1 MFSPLKS
8 AYSNVRLSGRISRMS
23 KRAIYE
29 NYKKLYNQ
37 FQGVK
42 TVSSFQQEGTL
53 TPKEFV
59 EAGDALVQKIPV
71 WQWCSGEGADYLPPD
86 KKYLVLRGAMCFE
99 RAPSQDDK
107 EAETIDGD
115 GWVTTHIDHVPKA
128 KATTAAPKEI
138 NWEDDDDDEDDA
150 KDEGIQDRRCRLYD
164 VYVVYDQYYRSPRV
178 FLIGYREDNHSLPLT
193 KEEMMQDV
201 YAANREKTV
210 SVDPH
215 PFLKAACISIH
226 PCRHAETMK
235 RTLDH
240 LKERLEESQEEVPE
254 EERITFVFPTYL
266 ALFVF
271 LKFISSVVPTIEYD
285 VGIDLDM

>member
-1 MFSPLKS
+1 
-8 AYSNVRLSGRISRMS
+8 MS
-23 KRAIYE
+23 TKRAIYE
-29 NYKKLYNQ
+29 NYKKIFNQ
-37 FQGVK
+37 FQGPA
-42 TVSSFQQEGTL
+42 TVSTFQEKGTL

-59 EAGDALVQKIPV
+59 EAGDALSQKIPV
-71 WQWCSGEGADYLPPD
+71 WQWCAGEGADYLPPD

-99 RAPSQDDK
+99 RAPAQDEKAD
-107 EAETIDGD
+107 ETIDAD
-115 GWVTTHIDHVPKA
+115 GWVSTHIDYVPKS
-128 KATTAAPKEI
+128 KAAAAPQKEI
-138 NWEDDDDDEDDA
+138 NWEDDDEDEDDTA
-150 KDEGIQDRRCRLYD
+150 KEDGIQDRRCRLYD
-164 VYVVYDQYYRSPRV
+164 VFIVYDQYYQSPRV
-178 FLIGYREDNHSLPLT
+178 YLIGYHEDNHTQPLT

-235 RTLDH
+235 RTMDH
-240 LKERLEESQEEVPE
+240 LKERLEDSQEDLPE
-254 EERITFVFPTYL
+254 AERIHFVFPTYL